1 MLFSN
6 GLPAMSSS
14 LQWQLPSHSQ
24 SHQPSLLLAAFGLHI
39 IGSHFRLPIM
49 AEAQVLPINGTCPV
63 CFNCNAKGCNNFGT
77 CMGGACFCPDG
88 FGSQDCS
95 QPTCGSLLIPPD
107 LRPIRPAASSC
118 VCDPG
123 FSGINCNICTSD
135 NVCASMR
142 GKPLGTHYICNNST
156 KVWRTD
162 HHSSCSIKNTL
173 LAAVYPGAT
182 EVSFKRDTLKGAML
196 ATLWYLEIPQFSCN
210 ITGCGQSLL
219 EQNVNWAC
227 SSVSCRC
234 NTGSKYCGGGGVIDL
249 TDSINKA
256 NGGLGILCNQTTATC
271 SLGFDFLK
279 GVFPQGLGMQ
289 NCRFGECVDETAS
302 PPLFDGTPKVVK
314 IDAYGYAGIGLA
326 TVIFIGIM
334 TALVLGLIQ
343 QSRFRQLPPV
353 IEQDG
358 MSVQFKDISYSVG
371 SQTII
376 SDISGFVEPGS
387 MLAIIGPSGAGKS
400 TFLDILAGKAK
411 TGTVKGTI
419 TVGNDLSRSTLRRLS
434 GFVDQE
440 DVFISTMTVREAL
453 EFSAA
458 LRLPESLSARDRKH
472 RIEEVMDELGLTHI
486 QNTRIGDSLSR
497 GISGGEKRRLSIGV
511 ELVTNPAVIYLDEPT
526 SGLDSYNAVQVM
538 ETLATLSHKW
548 KRTVIFSIHQPRS
561 DVFALFDQILLLSK
575 GTTVF
580 FGRTDSAADYLAGYG
595 IPCPPGYNL
604 ADHLIDVATKYPAG
618 LPINKQVVTPDSIT
632 PKSTN
637 SDVQWRFKSNTK
649 NTFVKS
655 GDAKIGSYKL
665 EPSHE
670 VIYDTHAEDGNA
682 SLNRREFTASFLTQL
697 SVLLGRS
704 WVNFW
709 RQPGLF
715 IAHTSI
721 AAVLGVFLGAL
732 YWKSDSSLA
741 GIQNRLGSI
750 FFIQSLIGFS
760 SMTAISVFSREK
772 LLFIRERS
780 NGYYG
785 AGPLFISKMLFDLIP
800 LRVLP
805 GLILSTIPFFMIG
818 YTSGPGYFIR
828 YVGIMLIFSANCGLF
843 CLALGCAFIEYGTA
857 ILVAS
862 MLLLFQM
869 LFAGLLVNQL
879 QIPTALSWLQYLSF
893 FKYAFEAVVV
903 NDASG
908 LRFVDT
914 ISGVEIGISASVVL
928 AKFGIDMDGFWRD
941 YCVSVGIFILFMSVA
956 AYLVARRMRE
966 KRDSSVH
973 LARIPNSH
981 GNSSDNDHHQQQPGP
996 SASKP
1001 Y

>member
-1 MLFSN
+1 
-6 GLPAMSSS
+6 
-14 LQWQLPSHSQ
+14 
-24 SHQPSLLLAAFGLHI
+24 
-39 IGSHFRLPIM
+39 
-49 AEAQVLPINGTCPV
+49 
-63 CFNCNAKGCNNFGT
+63 
-77 CMGGACFCPDG
+77 
-88 FGSQDCS
+88 
-95 QPTCGSLLIPPD
+95 
-107 LRPIRPAASSC
+107 
-118 VCDPG
+118 
-123 FSGINCNICTSD
+123 
-135 NVCASMR
+135 
-142 GKPLGTHYICNNST
+142 
-156 KVWRTD
+156 
-162 HHSSCSIKNTL
+162 
-173 LAAVYPGAT
+173 
-182 EVSFKRDTLKGAML
+182 
-196 ATLWYLEIPQFSCN
+196 
-210 ITGCGQSLL
+210 
-219 EQNVNWAC
+219 
-227 SSVSCRC
+227 
-234 NTGSKYCGGGGVIDL
+234 
-249 TDSINKA
+249 
-256 NGGLGILCNQTTATC
+256 
-271 SLGFDFLK
+271 
-279 GVFPQGLGMQ
+279 
-289 NCRFGECVDETAS
+289 
-302 PPLFDGTPKVVK
+302 
-314 IDAYGYAGIGLA
+314 
-326 TVIFIGIM
+326 M

-538 ETLATLSHKW
+538 ETLATLSQ
-548 KRTVIFSIHQPRS
+548 VE
-561 DVFALFDQILLLSK
+561 A
-575 GTTVF
+575 
-580 FGRTDSAADYLAGYG
+580 TDSAADYLAGYG

-670 VIYDTHAEDGNA
+670 VIYDTHAED
-682 SLNRREFTASFLTQL
+682 
-697 SVLLGRS
+697 
-704 WVNFW
+704 
-709 RQPGLF
+709 
-715 IAHTSI
+715 
-721 AAVLGVFLGAL
+721 
-732 YWKSDSSLA
+732 DSSLA
-741 GIQNRLGSI
+741 GIQNRRIYFLYTEPDWLFVHDSYFDAI
-750 FFIQSLIGFS
+750 RFDS
-760 SMTAISVFSREK
+760 TAGAS
-772 LLFIRERS
+772 RS
-780 NGYYG
+780 NSIYDSVLYDR
-785 AGPLFISKMLFDLIP
+785 IH
-800 LRVLP
+800 LRTWIFYSLRW
-805 GLILSTIPFFMIG
+805 
-818 YTSGPGYFIR
+818 YHAH
-828 YVGIMLIFSANCGLF
+828 FSANCGLF

-908 LRFVDT
+908 LSLS
-914 ISGVEIGISASVVL
+914 IQSA
-928 AKFGIDMDGFWRD
+928 
-941 YCVSVGIFILFMSVA
+941 VSKLES
-956 AYLVARRMRE
+956 L
-966 KRDSSVH
+966 
-973 LARIPNSH
+973 L
-981 GNSSDNDHHQQQPGP
+981 Q
-996 SASKP
+996 
-1001 Y
+1001 